1 MNYVAALLAFEANP
15 TILDGLSATAEKIRE
30 SFQSLSRGLET
41 LELYRKRTGATVSVV
56 LDLRV
61 RFRYSRL
68 KEAALFAAGAMG
80 FQSISVWK
88 LLKRRVLAGRPSNR
102 IHRI

>member
-1 MNYVAALLAFEANP
+1 MRNYP
-15 TILDGLSATAEKIRE
+15 
-30 SFQSLSRGLET
+30 ET
-41 LELYRKRTGATVSVV
+41 LELYRKRTGATVSVG

-88 LLKRRVLAGRPSNR
+88 LLKREILAGRPSNR
-102 IHRI
+102 SSSNLTIKPRLPIASS